1 MRVTKKMLEKMS
13 VLELCAQ
20 ITEATAGCSA
30 ILPEGDG
37 KPYIYELASRL
48 QLSPLEALM
57 LTVFVDQCYDARIN
71 YRDIARHFG
80 VRITTILMNVHAI
93 DSLQAKG
100 IIVRRKN
107 KDDISY
113 RVNPKLVASLREG
126 KLPVSVSRK
135 DLKPFEL
142 MDIIF
147 GFLDGMNNDEMD
159 SSDFVISVRELMQN
173 NMHLDI
179 CQKIESLGIG
189 GGDLLFFLLTS
200 MMFINRRDDH
210 IIACDVDDYLSS
222 SELRQHLADLADD
235 SHELLKKNLIE
246 HGCTDEGQVDARS
259 WKLSDYAK
267 KEVFAELKLDVK
279 GTKNQPTGL
288 KKHEDIV
295 EKKLYYNENV
305 TKQIET
311 LQNLLADDKMKR
323 VMDRL
328 AAKGLRRGF
337 PVLFYGAPGTGKTE
351 TVLQLSR
358 ISGRDIMQVDLA
370 NVRSKWV
377 GETEQNVKA
386 IFDKFRRLVKDSDK
400 SPILLLNEADAILN
414 KRKEGAENSVDKMEN
429 AMQNIILQELENLEG
444 ILIAT
449 TNLTQSLDKAFERRF
464 LYKIEFEKPTPNERK
479 HIWHAM
485 LPELSDEESLQL
497 ATKYDLSGG
506 QIENV
511 ARKQAIDSILR
522 DEERV
527 SLEAVESACKSESL
541 YKKSTNRIGFAC

>member
-13 VLELCAQ
+13 VLELCVQ